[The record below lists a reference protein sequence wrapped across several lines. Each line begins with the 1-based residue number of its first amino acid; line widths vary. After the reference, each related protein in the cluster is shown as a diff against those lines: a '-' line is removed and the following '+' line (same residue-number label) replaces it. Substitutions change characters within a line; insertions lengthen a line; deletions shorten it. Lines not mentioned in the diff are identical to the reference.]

1 MKLGKPKMVALVV
14 AVSLFMQNL
23 DTTAVN
29 TALPEMAR
37 SFDTNV
43 SHLSIAVTS
52 YLVAL
57 AIFIPISG
65 WIANRFGSRVIFCSA
80 VFLFSLTSILCGRS
94 ETLTHFIMFR
104 FFQGMAGALMTPVG
118 RLAVLKA
125 TPKDQLII
133 TMAYITWP
141 ALVAPVCGPL
151 IGGYLTTYFSWHYI
165 FYLNAPIGL
174 LCIPLAW
181 YFIPKDKDED
191 KNEEKFDS
199 IGFTLTGI
207 SLACLMIG
215 VEIIGRA
222 GIPFYLP
229 IIFILVSLALIY
241 FNVKYSKRIANPIIN
256 YSILKIST
264 YRTMIFTGSLSL
276 IVICSV
282 PYLVP
287 LMFQEGFG
295 LTSFHAGLLFLASSV
310 GSLVMKPVTVWVM
323 ERFNFRSSFLVNGI
337 LVVLFTFLTSILFP
351 TTPKIFII
359 LVMFMSGVVRSFQYS
374 AVSTLAFA
382 DVPKESMASANTLF
396 TTAKQIAV
404 AGGVALGSIFLRL
417 SQKIHGDIGH
427 SYTVSD
433 FHLSFIFVAVFAF
446 ISLYGYMGLKSDA
459 GDAVRTKKN

>member
-1 MKLGKPKMVALVV
+1 MKLDKPKMVALVV

-37 SFDTNV
+37 SFGTNL

-65 WIANRFGSRVIFCSA
+65 WLANRFGSRIIFCSA
-80 VFLFSLTSILCGRS
+80 VFLFSLASILCGRS
-94 ETLTHFIMFR
+94 ETLSHFIMFR

-125 TPKDQLII
+125 TPKNQLIV

-165 FYLNAPIGL
+165 FYLNVPIGL
-174 LCIPLAW
+174 LCIPFAW
-181 YFIPKDKDED
+181 YLLPKDKDQIQD
-191 KNEEKFDS
+191 KFDS
-199 IGFTLTGI
+199 LGFTLSGI

-215 VEIIGRA
+215 VEIIGRV
-222 GIPFYLP
+222 GIPFYLS
-229 IIFILVSLALIY
+229 IIFILTSIGLMY
-241 FNVKYSKRIANPIIN
+241 FNIRYSKRIENPIIN
-256 YSILKIST
+256 YSVLKVST

-276 IVICSV
+276 VVISSI

-295 LTSFHAGLLFLASSV
+295 LTAFHAGLLFLASSV
-310 GSLVMKPVTVWVM
+310 GSLVMKPVTVWIM
-323 ERFNFRSSFLVNGI
+323 ERFNFRRSFLINGI
-337 LVVLFTFLTSILFP
+337 LVVICTFLISLLFP
-351 TTPKIFII
+351 TTPKVFII
-359 LVMFMSGVVRSFQYS
+359 IVMFVSGVLRSFQYS
-374 AVSTLAFA
+374 AISTLAFA
-382 DVPKESMASANTLF
+382 DIPKDNMASANTLF
-396 TTAKQIAV
+396 TTAKQVSV

-417 SQKIHGDIGH
+417 SQNIHHNIER

-433 FHLSFIFVAVFAF
+433 FHLSFIFVAIFAF
-446 ISLYGYMGLKSDA
+446 ISLYGYTQLKSDA
-459 GDAVRTKKN
+459 GDAVRVKNNK

>member
-1 MKLGKPKMVALVV
+1 MVALVV

-37 SFDTNV
+37 SFGTNL

-52 YLVAL
+52 YLVSL

-65 WIANRFGSRVIFCSA
+65 WIANRFGSRNVFCAA

-94 ETLTHFIMFR
+94 DTLGHFILFR

-125 TPKDQLII
+125 TPKNQLII

-165 FYLNAPIGL
+165 FYLNAPVGV
-174 LCIPLAW
+174 LCILFGW
-181 YFIPKDKDED
+181 FFMPKDKNTDVSE
-191 KNEEKFDS
+191 KKFDT
-199 IGFTLTGI
+199 IGFTLSGI
-207 SLACLMIG
+207 SLASLMTG
-215 VEIIGRA
+215 VEILGRA

-229 IIFILVSLALIY
+229 IIFILVSIVLMY
-241 FNVKYSKRIANPIIN
+241 YNVRYSKRIDNPIIN
-256 YSILKIST
+256 YSVINIST

-276 IVICSV
+276 VVISSI

-287 LMFQEGFG
+287 LMLQEGFG
-295 LTSFHAGLLFLASSV
+295 LNSFHAGLLFLSSSV
-310 GSLVMKPVTVWVM
+310 GSLVMKPITVLIM
-323 ERFNFRSSFLVNGI
+323 ERFNFKNSFIINGLLI
-337 LVVLFTFLTSILFP
+337 VVFTFLITLLFP

-359 LVMFMSGVVRSFQYS
+359 LVMFMSGVLRSFQYS
-374 AVSTLAFA
+374 AISTLAFA
-382 DVPKESMASANTLF
+382 DIPQDKIASANTLF
-396 TTAKQIAV
+396 STAKQISV

-417 SQKIHGDIGH
+417 SQNIHGDLGQ
-427 SYTVSD
+427 SYSVSD
-433 FHLSFIFVAVFAF
+433 FHLSFIFITIFAF
-446 ISLYGYMGLKSDA
+446 ISLYGYTRLKSNA
-459 GDAVRTKKN
+459 GDAVRVRKNK